1 MFSFCSQHMIQRY
14 EITHARG
21 EAPLVLIFPEGKWE
35 SLPFEIR
42 LLRPWYGSAFCDRAS
57 LTAQQRLEIA
67 WQGYSVVAQAAGV
80 LSTGKAQRSAAAF
93 PPAAAASATALTFAA
108 HRRLNMEIARFP
120 EPAAS
125 GARRAAITKAP
136 CV

>member
-1 MFSFCSQHMIQRY
+1 MIQRY

-67 WQGYSVVAQAAGV
+67 WQGYSVVAQAAGAP
-80 LSTGKAQRSAAAF
+80 STGTGAAIGGSLPPGCRRVSNGIDIRRTSAAQYGDRAV
-93 PPAAAASATALTFAA
+93 SRTGS
-108 HRRLNMEIARFP
+108 
-120 EPAAS
+120 S
-125 GARRAAITKAP
+125 GARRAAITKP
-136 CV
+136 LCL